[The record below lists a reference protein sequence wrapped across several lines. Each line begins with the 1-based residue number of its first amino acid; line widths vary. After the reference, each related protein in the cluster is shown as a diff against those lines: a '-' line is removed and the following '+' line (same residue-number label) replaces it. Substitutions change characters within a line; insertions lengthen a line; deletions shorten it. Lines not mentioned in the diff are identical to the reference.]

1 MHHYQHSKN
10 QLNSHIN
17 SYDTADF
24 RVSWIKRQWPFLTT
38 STQKLLD
45 QILAFLNLYQ
55 HAKNQFI
62 PSVHFWDTVNFR
74 VSWPDLPLPFLTMP
88 TQKIFD
94 ELLIFVNLYRQPK
107 FPIFHLFLLQKQSI
121 LESCHQT
128 GHTQFW
134 PCPLQKF
141 SSTF

>member
-38 STQKLLD
+38 FTQKLLD

-74 VSWPDLPLPFLTMP
+74 VSWPDLPLPFLTM
-88 TQKIFD
+88 
-94 ELLIFVNLYRQPK
+94 YRQPK

-121 LESCHQT
+121 LESCHQA

-141 SSTF
+141 SNTF